1 MDSIADT
8 LWTLFSLAVII
19 GSLVFG
25 TVRKGKK
32 AAQQAPHKEAWPK
45 IEIKPIVPP
54 TAHGATTPAPQK
66 AAGQHPTMTATRDNP
81 LKKVVKTIQKPSAT
95 TTPLQADFHASERPK
110 NSHTQD
116 ILHDFDLRKAIIYS
130 EILHPKFKEES

>member
-1 MDSIADT
+1 
-8 LWTLFSLAVII
+8 
-19 GSLVFG
+19 
-25 TVRKGKK
+25 
-32 AAQQAPHKEAWPK
+32 
-45 IEIKPIVPP
+45 
-54 TAHGATTPAPQK
+54 
-66 AAGQHPTMTATRDNP
+66 MTATRDNP

>member
-32 AAQQAPHKEAWPK
+32 AAQHAPHKEAWPK
-45 IEIKPIVPP
+45 IEIKPIIPP
-54 TAHGATTPAPQK
+54 TAQGVAPTSK
-66 AAGQHPTMTATRDNP
+66 RAAEQHPTAAATRDNP
-81 LKKVVKTIQKPSAT
+81 LKKVAKTVQRPSAT
-95 TTPLQADFHASERPK
+95 TTPLKTDIHSSNGAK
-110 NSHTQD
+110 NSNTPG
-116 ILHDFDLRKAIIYS
+116 ILEEFDLRKAVIYS

>member
-45 IEIKPIVPP
+45 IEIKPIVPADC
-54 TAHGATTPAPQK
+54 TWSDNARPAK
-66 AAGQHPTMTATRDNP
+66 SGRTN
-81 LKKVVKTIQKPSAT
+81 I
-95 TTPLQADFHASERPK
+95 RP
-110 NSHTQD
+110 
-116 ILHDFDLRKAIIYS
+116 
-130 EILHPKFKEES
+130 